1 MNPDGGD
8 TQLCKVLRQRGLTYS
23 VLIMKTQ
30 GLVTTIKVLQLSPTS
45 IRAVFKFVFE
55 DCPEIAEKSGEHQ
68 DDYQRPV
75 TSQIF
80 TSKDLQA
87 STVDVLRRYY
97 TAQTIE

>member
-1 MNPDGGD
+1 
-8 TQLCKVLRQRGLTYS
+8 
-23 VLIMKTQ
+23 
-30 GLVTTIKVLQLSPTS
+30 LVTTIKVLQLSPTS

-55 DCPEIAEKSGEHQ
+55 DCPEIAEKASEHH

-97 TAQTIE
+97 TA